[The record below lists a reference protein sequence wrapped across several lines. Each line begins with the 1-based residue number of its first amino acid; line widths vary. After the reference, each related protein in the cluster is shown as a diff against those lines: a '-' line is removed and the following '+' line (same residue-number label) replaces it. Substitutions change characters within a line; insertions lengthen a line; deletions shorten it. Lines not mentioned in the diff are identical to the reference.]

1 MFNGF
6 RGFRAYRAKDMLT
19 WCAFYADVVV
29 FPCDIL
35 PMTLNSV

>member
-19 WCAFYADVVV
+19 WCASYADVVE
-29 FPCDIL
+29 FPCAIL